1 MFCTRCLRTTLP
13 RRQLAPLA
21 RQISTTT
28 PFRSAEPQLSTPVT
42 APGEPRKEPAA
53 AAAPRSICAEGT
65 VLTGLNY
72 LKDGQDPVAK
82 KDEEYPEWLWEC
94 LDVMKKADDAVE
106 DVGDEFCTSILPSS
120 CAHGNSYALQK
131 KKIKETES

>member
-1 MFCTRCLRTTLP
+1 MFCTRCLRATLP

-53 AAAPRSICAEGT
+53 APRSICAEGT
-65 VLTGLNY
+65 VMTGLNY

-106 DVGDEFCTSILPSS
+106 DVGDEFCTSIAVPLCSHVKLIRP
-120 CAHGNSYALQK
+120 
-131 KKIKETES
+131 